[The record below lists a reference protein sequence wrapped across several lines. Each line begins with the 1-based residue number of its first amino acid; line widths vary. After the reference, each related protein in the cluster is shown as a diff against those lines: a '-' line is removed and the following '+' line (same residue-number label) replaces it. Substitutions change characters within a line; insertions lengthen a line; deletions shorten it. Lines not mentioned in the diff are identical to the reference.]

1 MEQLTLFEIF
11 CWFLFLWSAFL
22 LVRSRRAQFR
32 VEHLKSNS
40 KNEIVIKIE
49 ELPGQVYLWDKDSEE
64 FLAQGK
70 DFDEAID
77 KCINRFP
84 GTKFKVMRLVVDET
98 SN

>member
-1 MEQLTLFEIF
+1 ML
-11 CWFLFLWSAFL
+11 LFLSVPPDA
-22 LVRSRRAQFR
+22 
-32 VEHLKSNS
+32 
-40 KNEIVIKIE
+40 NEIADRSKLVVVKIE

-84 GTKFKVMRLVVDET
+84 GTKFKVLRLVADET